1 MDILTAMTNRLQR
14 FAVHHPY
21 LFVLLLLALFAL
33 AVVAFPF
40 VMSSLGALP
49 KLSAFGGEFF
59 GALLALLLL
68 SALHW
73 WRETGFARGLT
84 GQGVKLYIVPI
95 VFIGLPSLMQGVAG
109 SIHIAVFDI
118 ALVALLIGFV
128 EETFFRGLIMRTL
141 LPKGVLFSAIV
152 SSVVFALV
160 HLVNLLGDVP
170 PAYVIGQLLVTFG
183 TGLFL
188 AALWLRTGS
197 IWPLILLHAVRDFGG
212 LVSIR
217 VDPGS
222 FSSINYPS
230 AIIGGSILSVLLIA
244 YALFLLR
251 PSQLSRLRA
260 YYTPHLFPH
269 PVPVAESGSEPI
281 ASGSTPHEEASEAAA
296 LSSTP
301 PERLHD
307 QRL

>member
-1 MDILTAMTNRLQR
+1 LSAPGSTQMTNRLQR
-14 FAVHHPY
+14 FAAYHPY

-33 AVVAFPF
+33 AVVAFP
-40 VMSSLGALP
+40 SGELALGITP
-49 KLSAFGGEFF
+49 RLSAFGAEFF

-95 VFIGLPSLMQGVAG
+95 VFIGLPSLVQGVAG
-109 SIHIAVFDI
+109 SIHTAVFDI

-128 EETFFRGLIMRTL
+128 EEAFFRGLIMRTL

-152 SSVVFALV
+152 SSVVFALM
-160 HLVNLLGDVP
+160 HLTNLLGDVP

-183 TGLFL
+183 MGLFL

-212 LVSIR
+212 LVAIR
-217 VDPGS
+217 VDPRS
-222 FSSINYPS
+222 FLSTNYQS

-251 PSQLSRLRA
+251 PSQLGRLRA

-269 PVPVAESGSEPI
+269 PVPGAESGSEPV
-281 ASGSTPHEEASEAAA
+281 ASGSASHEEVAAPP
-296 LSSTP
+296 STP
-301 PERLHD
+301 PERLYD
-307 QRL
+307 PRS